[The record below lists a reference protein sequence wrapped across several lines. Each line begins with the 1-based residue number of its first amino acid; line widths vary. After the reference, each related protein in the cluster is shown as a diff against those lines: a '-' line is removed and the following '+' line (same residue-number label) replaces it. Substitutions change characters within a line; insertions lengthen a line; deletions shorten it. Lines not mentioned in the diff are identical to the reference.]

1 MAIRC
6 HRKSFAVSDY
16 DLTATLDSGQAFRWK
31 VIDGEWQGTVGDRWV
46 ALRQDDFGIHARCC
60 VGPGDWSWLADYLC
74 LEHDLPAIVSTFP
87 DDEPLKVAAAACR
100 GLSLLRQDPWE
111 CLASFICSSSKQI
124 VQIRQIVANLCHRY
138 GKELKSDTDQ
148 SWRSFP
154 TAARLAECSAD
165 ELRECKM
172 GYRAPYIQ
180 GSAQMVDNCEID
192 LAALAGM
199 DCESA
204 RKELLRLPG
213 VGRKVADCVLL
224 FAYGFQDAF
233 PIDVWIGR
241 GLRELYFLRRE
252 PTRKRL
258 LEFTET
264 HFGPYA
270 GYAQQYLFHYVRTV
284 RKKA

>member
-1 MAIRC
+1 MAARC
-6 HRKSFAVSDY
+6 HRRSFEVSDY
-16 DLTATLDSGQAFRWK
+16 DLVATLDSGQAFRWRE
-31 VIDGEWQGTVGDRWV
+31 IDDEWQGTIGDRWV
-46 ALRQDDFGIHARCC
+46 ALWQDESGIHARCL
-60 VGPGDWSWLADYLC
+60 VKPGNWNWLAEYLC
-74 LEHDLPAIVSTFP
+74 LDHDLAAIVSTFP
-87 DDEPLKVAAAACR
+87 DDEPLRVATAECR
-100 GLSLLRQDPWE
+100 GLRLLKQDPWE

-124 VQIRQIVANLCHRY
+124 VQIRQIVANLCNRY
-138 GKELKSDTDQ
+138 GSELKSDSIQ
-148 SWRSFP
+148 PWRTFP
-154 TAARLAECSAD
+154 SAARLAECSEE

-180 GSAQMVDNCEID
+180 GSAQMVDSGEID
-192 LAALAGM
+192 LAALAAM
-199 DCESA
+199 DCATA
-204 RKELLRLPG
+204 RRELMRLPG

-241 GLRELYFLRRE
+241 GLRELYFPRRK

-258 LEFTET
+258 LAFTET

-284 RKKA
+284 RDKS